1 MKGGCGRKKGK
12 RETDATQAG
21 KLDAHR
27 KLEKIQALSVDDC
40 RIQRVDNSK
49 PEER

>member
-1 MKGGCGRKKGK
+1 MGGK
-12 RETDATQAG
+12 REREKQMQVTQAG

-27 KLEKIQALSVDDC
+27 KPEKIQALSVDDC
-40 RIQRVDNSK
+40 RILWVVNSK